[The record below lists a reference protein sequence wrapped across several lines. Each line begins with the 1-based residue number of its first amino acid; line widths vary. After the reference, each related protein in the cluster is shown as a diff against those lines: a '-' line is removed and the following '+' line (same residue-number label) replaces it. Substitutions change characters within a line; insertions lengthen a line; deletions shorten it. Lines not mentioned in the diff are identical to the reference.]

1 MISGQTATILQT
13 ESMADSITKLKRLTL
28 HDPRLIYE
36 FPGGTILNSYWCLH
50 NNTIGSSLSNIPI
63 YNPIQDWSKGITI
76 GFDFYINRNGPNS
89 VYRPLIYIGGDPNNT
104 SLPHFALVHL
114 ANTGFS
120 YIFYINGVAT
130 NQSFVVLYDGRIVI
144 NILPSG
150 VVNLY
155 IASALAYS
163 NNLNIDLT
171 TIPYK
176 GIWVGL
182 YNNVSWYGGI
192 YDIKIYND
200 ILPPEIVF
208 Q

>member
-1 MISGQTATILQT
+1 MAILPYRN
-13 ESMADSITKLKRLTL
+13 SNKIIFFGNITKNRVAICDELKRLDL
-28 HDPRLIYE
+28 LINI
-36 FPGGTILNSYWCLH
+36 TDYW
-50 NNTIGSSLSNIPI
+50 T
-63 YNPIQDWSKGITI
+63 IQDWSKGITI

-120 YIFYINGVAT
+120 YIFYVNGVAT

-163 NNLNIDLT
+163 NNLLT
-171 TIPYK
+171 SLSFFLFLSHSITNPLK
-176 GIWVGL
+176 
-182 YNNVSWYGGI
+182 
-192 YDIKIYND
+192 
-200 ILPPEIVF
+200 
-208 Q
+208 